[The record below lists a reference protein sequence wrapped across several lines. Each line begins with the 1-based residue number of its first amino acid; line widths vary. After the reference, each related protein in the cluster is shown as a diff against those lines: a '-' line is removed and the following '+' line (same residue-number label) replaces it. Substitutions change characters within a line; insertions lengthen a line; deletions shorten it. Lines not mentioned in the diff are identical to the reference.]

1 MPVVLRSR
9 PPTVLQCTS
18 AVVWEGG
25 YILGAATSRYNAE
38 EMTTV
43 SWLAVL
49 NRARFLECLSQTE
62 TRGLCQSSRKDY
74 FVNVVYSRFIL
85 QQYIRSLTASRYVPY
100 KPSRFSCDKQ
110 SRTRNG
116 DYVLQFK
123 LEADVAVLEHIHNPI
138 ALGIDPVLLLDA
150 HRVRATNK
158 EGHTGTEHNRY
169 TSWVGQFGQGGTF
182 TSSMDDISSFADRRK
197 LFNSTDQ

>member
-38 EMTTV
+38 KMTTV

-49 NRARFLECLSQTE
+49 DRARFLECLSQTE

-74 FVNVVYSRFIL
+74 FVNVVYSGFIL

-110 SRTRNG
+110 SR
-116 DYVLQFK
+116 
-123 LEADVAVLEHIHNPI
+123 
-138 ALGIDPVLLLDA
+138 
-150 HRVRATNK
+150 
-158 EGHTGTEHNRY
+158 
-169 TSWVGQFGQGGTF
+169 
-182 TSSMDDISSFADRRK
+182 SSMIPSILYAINSAPNASTRESPHTLMFGMK
-197 LFNSTDQ
+197 LT